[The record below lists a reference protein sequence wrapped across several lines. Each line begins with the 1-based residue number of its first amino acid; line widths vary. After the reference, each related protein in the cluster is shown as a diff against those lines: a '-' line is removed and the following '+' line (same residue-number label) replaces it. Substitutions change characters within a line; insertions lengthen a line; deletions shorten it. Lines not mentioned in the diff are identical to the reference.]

1 MLKDQLLQKPS
12 KEYEMRQEL
21 ERIKLTRKI
30 ASERS
35 AEDDAKLKDL
45 QELLTN
51 GKKFALETHEEK
63 LIYQHIKPDFNKI
76 MNHHKSG
83 QNQETTLSLL
93 GAQLSEVYNRMQANT
108 QEEISL
114 RMQIKEL

>member
-1 MLKDQLLQKPS
+1 
-12 KEYEMRQEL
+12 MRQEL

-30 ASERS
+30 ASECS

-63 LIYQHIKPDFNKI
+63 IIY
-76 MNHHKSG
+76 
-83 QNQETTLSLL
+83 
-93 GAQLSEVYNRMQANT
+93 
-108 QEEISL
+108 
-114 RMQIKEL
+114 